1 MYNREVEL
9 TGTNRPRACH
19 TNPQQ
24 NPQRHPRNKLASTS
38 NTKTHTH
45 TIHTDTRAKRNVQTE
60 YNSTTSLALPCDHP
74 RRARHQSYG
83 GHSERETPGPIP
95 NPEVK
100 PFSAD
105 GTATERLWESR
116 TPPNI
121 FSVRCGTTTSG
132 SAPDAFHDV
141 LCAGGRNGRQGTTDA
156 RTALY
161 RT

>member
-1 MYNREVEL
+1 MPS
-9 TGTNRPRACH
+9 RPVLIGRGLVPTTYKTPHVCTRPLGSSQT
-19 TNPQQ
+19 TNPPVCGQEHTQQ
-24 NPQRHPRNKLASTS
+24 HNDQDIPSPAPLDPRVCHK
-38 NTKTHTH
+38 
-45 TIHTDTRAKRNVQTE
+45 
-60 YNSTTSLALPCDHP
+60 
-74 RRARHQSYG
+74 SYG

-121 FSVRCGTTTSG
+121 FSVRSGTTTSG
-132 SAPDAFHDV
+132 PAPDAFHDV
-141 LCAGGRNGRQGTTDA
+141 PCARRRNGRQGTTDA